1 MAADDKRPGVRGP
14 RGPQGSGQGSGSG
27 SGSGPGKPAP
37 RSGSSAELTALQRLS
52 LPLLTRLTRL
62 PKWLIVVMLA
72 VLLVLGMIQTGS
84 LAWLGALLLGILTLF
99 FLWLLVLSW
108 PAIPAS
114 GRMLRAIVVVA
125 LAGATVLKAT
135 GRL

>member
-1 MAADDKRPGVRGP
+1 MAGDKRPGVRGP
-14 RGPQGSGQGSGSG
+14 RGPQGPGSGSG
-27 SGSGPGKPAP
+27 SGARAGQPAARAGDP
-37 RSGSSAELTALQRLS
+37 ADLTPLQRIS

-62 PKWLIVVMLA
+62 PKWLLVVVLS
-72 VLLVLGMIQTGS
+72 VLLVLGMIQTGP
-84 LAWLGALLLGILTLF
+84 LAWLGALLLGVLTLF

-114 GRMLRAIVVVA
+114 GRLLRGIVVVA
-125 LAGATVLKAT
+125 LAGATVLKAL

>member
-1 MAADDKRPGVRGP
+1 MAGDKRPGVRGP
-14 RGPQGSGQGSGSG
+14 RGPQGGGPGPTGSGQPTPRQAS
-27 SGSGPGKPAP
+27 PAD
-37 RSGSSAELTALQRLS
+37 LTPLQRIS
-52 LPLLTRLTRL
+52 LPLLTRMTRL
-62 PKWLIVVMLA
+62 PRWLLVVVLS

-84 LAWLGALLLGILTLF
+84 LAWLGALILGLLTLF

-114 GRMLRAIVVVA
+114 GRMLRGIVVVA
-125 LAGATVLKAT
+125 LAGATVLKAM

>member
-1 MAADDKRPGVRGP
+1 MAGDKHPGVRGP
-14 RGPQGSGQGSGSG
+14 RGPQAPGSGAGSPRQGPSASR
-27 SGSGPGKPAP
+27 PASP
-37 RSGSSAELTALQRLS
+37 ADLTPLQRIS
-52 LPLLTRLTRL
+52 LPLLTRMTRM
-62 PKWLIVVMLA
+62 PKWLLVVVLS

-84 LAWLGALLLGILTLF
+84 LAWLGALILGLLTLF

-114 GRMLRAIVVVA
+114 GRMLRGIVVVA
-125 LAGATVLKAT
+125 LAGATVLKAL

>member
-1 MAADDKRPGVRGP
+1 MAARDKRPGVRGP
-14 RGPQGSGQGSGSG
+14 RGPQGSGGSGQ
-27 SGSGPGKPAP
+27 PAP
-37 RSGSSAELTALQRLS
+37 SPQPSRSPQELTPLQRIS

-62 PKWLIVVMLA
+62 PKWLIVVVLS

-84 LAWLGALLLGILTLF
+84 LAWLGALILGLLTMF

-108 PAIPAS
+108 PAIPPS
-114 GRMLRAIVVVA
+114 GRMLRGIVVVA
-125 LAGATVLKAT
+125 LAGVTVLKAL

>member
-1 MAADDKRPGVRGP
+1 MASDDKRPGVRGP
-14 RGPQGSGQGSGSG
+14 RGPVSSGSSGGSGQ
-27 SGSGPGKPAP
+27 PASRP
-37 RSGSSAELTALQRLS
+37 GSSGDLTPLQRFS

-62 PKWLIVVMLA
+62 PKWFLVVLLS

-114 GRMLRAIVVVA
+114 GRLLRGIVVVA
-125 LAGATVLKAT
+125 LAGATVLKAM

>member
-14 RGPQGSGQGSGSG
+14 RGPQGSVP
-27 SGSGPGKPAP
+27 GPGTPTP
-37 RSGSSAELTALQRLS
+37 RSGPPPELTPLQRIS
-52 LPLLTRLTRL
+52 LPLLARLTRL
-62 PKWLIVVMLA
+62 PKWLIVVVLA

-84 LAWLGALLLGILTLF
+84 LAWLGALILGVLTLF

-108 PAIPAS
+108 PAIPPS
-114 GRMLRAIVVVA
+114 GRLLRGIVVVA
-125 LAGATVLKAT
+125 LAGATVLKAL

>member
-1 MAADDKRPGVRGP
+1 MAARDKRPGVRGP
-14 RGPQGSGQGSGSG
+14 RGPQGA
-27 SGSGPGKPAP
+27 GPSSQPASTTA
-37 RSGSSAELTALQRLS
+37 RSPQELTAFQRMS

-62 PKWLIVVMLA
+62 PKWLIVVVLS

-84 LAWLGALLLGILTLF
+84 LAWLGALILGLLTLF

-108 PAIPAS
+108 PAIPPS
-114 GRMLRAIVVVA
+114 GRMLRGIVVVA
-125 LAGATVLKAT
+125 LAGAAVLKAM

>member
-1 MAADDKRPGVRGP
+1 
-14 RGPQGSGQGSGSG
+14 
-27 SGSGPGKPAP
+27 
-37 RSGSSAELTALQRLS
+37 LQRIS

-62 PKWLIVVMLA
+62 PKWLIVVVMA
-72 VLLVLGMIQTGS
+72 VLLVFGMIQTGS
-84 LAWLGALLLGILTLF
+84 LAWLGAFILGMLAVF

-114 GRMLRAIVVVA
+114 GRMLRGIVVLA
-125 LAGATVLKAT
+125 LAGAAVLKAM

>member
-1 MAADDKRPGVRGP
+1 MAARDKRPGVRGP
-14 RGPQGSGQGSGSG
+14 RGPQGSGQST
-27 SGSGPGKPAP
+27 PAKSTP
-37 RSGSSAELTALQRLS
+37 ARATQELTPLQRIS

-62 PKWLIVVMLA
+62 PKWLIVVVMA
-72 VLLVLGMIQTGS
+72 VLLVFGMIQTGS
-84 LAWLGALLLGILTLF
+84 LAWLGALILGVLAVF

-114 GRMLRAIVVVA
+114 GRMLRGIVVVA
-125 LAGATVLKAT
+125 LAGAAVLKAM

>member
-1 MAADDKRPGVRGP
+1 MASDDKRPGVRGP
-14 RGPQGSGQGSGSG
+14 RGPVSSGSSGGSGQ
-27 SGSGPGKPAP
+27 PASRP
-37 RSGSSAELTALQRLS
+37 GSSGDLTPLQRVS

-62 PKWLIVVMLA
+62 PKWFLVVLLS

-99 FLWLLVLSW
+99 FLWLLVLAW

-114 GRMLRAIVVVA
+114 GRLLRGIVVVA
-125 LAGATVLKAT
+125 LAGATVLKAM

>member
-1 MAADDKRPGVRGP
+1 MASDDKRPGVRGP
-14 RGPQGSGQGSGSG
+14 RGPVSSGSSGGSGQ
-27 SGSGPGKPAP
+27 PASRP
-37 RSGSSAELTALQRLS
+37 GSSGDLTPLQRVS
-52 LPLLTRLTRL
+52 LPLLTRLTGL
-62 PKWLIVVMLA
+62 PKWFLVVLLS

-114 GRMLRAIVVVA
+114 GRLLRGIVVVA
-125 LAGATVLKAT
+125 LAGATVLKAM